1 MRHAG
6 FAVLL
11 LVAGCRPDPGV
22 PDYTDQGYNRPDAG
36 GGPNDEALPGP
47 YPYVEGQR
55 RLGVGFY
62 EGGRS
67 QDIPVD
73 NTTVHIYLYE
83 GTLSLEPSTTRI
95 EGRQADLVVHAGKTW
110 LGFGVHWSTPR
121 NLDGWTTLHVSLN
134 SADPG
139 FANVSIGMNDDQ
151 SVQLPAS
158 RYGYANDGQWHHLA
172 IPLADFVA
180 GGLQLNAVQAP
191 FVFIAGAGPAAD
203 TLLLDNVYF
212 TAD

>member
-1 MRHAG
+1 MALTLTG
-6 FAVLL
+6 LA
-11 LVAGCRPDPGV
+11 CDPAANRV
-22 PDYTDQGYNRPDAG
+22 NRPGIPPPHTHPQPSTDW
-36 GGPNDEALPGP
+36 EL
-47 YPYVEGQR
+47 VW
-55 RLGVGFY
+55 
-62 EGGRS
+62 
-67 QDIPVD
+67 QDD
-73 NTTVHIYLYE
+73 FHGAE
-83 GTLSLEPSTTRI
+83 GTPPSPERW
-95 EGRQADLVVHAGKTW
+95 VHDVGGHGWGNEQQEFNTDRTENTAHDGAG
-110 LGFGVHWSTPR
+110 

-139 FANVSIGMNDDQ
+139 FANVPIGMNDDQ

-158 RYGYANDGQWHHLA
+158 RYGYTNDGQWHHLA

-180 GGLQLNAVQAP
+180 GELQLNAVQAP